1 MSVFCQED
9 GRRSCDISVGW
20 MMHSEAAALCA
31 CHHKPQQLPYPYR
44 LGPTSAGLVREMC
57 AVIGLPGFYL
67 RALTVL
73 LGGAWYVLGSGFL
86 NKFRR
91 ESCHTTKREL
101 CSWVGGMNQTS
112 ICVLRA

>member
-1 MSVFCQED
+1 V
-9 GRRSCDISVGW
+9 R
-20 MMHSEAAALCA
+20 
-31 CHHKPQQLPYPYR
+31 QLPFVRAITSPSSSHIL